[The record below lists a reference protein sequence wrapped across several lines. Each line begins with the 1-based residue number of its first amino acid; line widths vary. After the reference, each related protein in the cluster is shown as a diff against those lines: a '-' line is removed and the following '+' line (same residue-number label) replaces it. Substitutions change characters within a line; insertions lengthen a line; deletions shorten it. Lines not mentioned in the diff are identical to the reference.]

1 MNAIDT
7 NETLKSIEAIALKNG
22 LEQDDNP
29 ETGDGFV
36 QVPIAKQGREE
47 EQPKSLN
54 NRSDGPLR
62 EDAYSSKQRYRELF
76 DDSPV
81 AIWVDDWSSAKQMP
95 DAIGEVDDWRTYFQQ
110 HPGRLKK
117 AYAAVQIVEVSRAT
131 IVLFNEDSLESLLQH
146 NDVTEVIDEELESFL
161 DTLIDFWSHT
171 YSSVAE
177 TIAIDG
183 DRNEIIIRRQTVM
196 PPAH

>member
-1 MNAIDT
+1 MDFIYKGNTNKSLTTDSIRMNAIDT

-81 AIWVDDWSSAKQMP
+81 AI
-95 DAIGEVDDWRTYFQQ
+95 
-110 HPGRLKK
+110 
-117 AYAAVQIVEVSRAT
+117 
-131 IVLFNEDSLESLLQH
+131 
-146 NDVTEVIDEELESFL
+146 
-161 DTLIDFWSHT
+161 
-171 YSSVAE
+171 
-177 TIAIDG
+177 
-183 DRNEIIIRRQTVM
+183 
-196 PPAH
+196 